1 MKERIVIVIIAI
13 GLGLFLTT
21 IGFLIYQS
29 TKFKPAETE
38 TTETQPTGTVAGITE
53 VPEEDTGLT
62 ITEPKDEAVL
72 DKRTVKVTGSTD
84 PSYTVVISSNQ
95 EDVVATPDSK
105 GKFTASVTIDAGTNE
120 LITKAIKPD
129 GTEIKDTRVITYST
143 EEF

>member
-29 TKFKPAETE
+29 TKFKPAKTE
-38 TTETQPTGTVAGITE
+38 TTETQPTGTLAGVTDA
-53 VPEEDTGLT
+53 PKEDTGLT